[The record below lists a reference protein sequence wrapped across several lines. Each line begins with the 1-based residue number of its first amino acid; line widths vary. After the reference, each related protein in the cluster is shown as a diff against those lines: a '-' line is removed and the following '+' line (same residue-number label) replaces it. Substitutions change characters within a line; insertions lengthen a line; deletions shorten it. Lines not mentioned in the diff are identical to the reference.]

1 MYADNS
7 RYGIPFHFF
16 LVINITEKR
25 VCFARIWL
33 LMQFASVSHGK
44 VFGFA
49 HKEKAVYQFS
59 RAFQPLF
66 ISFSTIV
73 KSDHQQRELI
83 RSKILINDYSSN
95 SFGLARNK
103 FFLLKKLKNLK
114 KLNLKKLRNDLDV
127 NHNGWLKKKNNSW
140 IVISIISTDESFNII
155 IVIIQ
160 IINRIIEN
168 DYFKLVYYPL
178 FVNYFKKY
186 KNWTISLE
194 TTFLQRYN
202 FVFFLNIYII

>member
-1 MYADNS
+1 M
-7 RYGIPFHFF
+7 
-16 LVINITEKR
+16 
-25 VCFARIWL
+25 
-33 LMQFASVSHGK
+33 
-44 VFGFA
+44 
-49 HKEKAVYQFS
+49 
-59 RAFQPLF
+59 
-66 ISFSTIV
+66 
-73 KSDHQQRELI
+73 
-83 RSKILINDYSSN
+83 
-95 SFGLARNK
+95 
-103 FFLLKKLKNLK
+103 
-114 KLNLKKLRNDLDV
+114 